1 MRKVSSLFLIAGAVW
16 LAGAALV
23 AQAPAAPAAPAGGGA
38 GRQGGA
44 PQAPM
49 DLKVLPKSW
58 TRQQVGALM
67 NTFNTSLGVQCS
79 HGHAEDPNAPPPA
92 AGQNPRL
99 DYALDTKPEKE
110 IARHMISMTMD
121 LNKLA
126 RQPTDEASLEK
137 LSCFTCH
144 RGDTTPA
151 KAPAE
156 GWGRGNFALTEAG
169 PVVPARGAGGGPR
182 GGGPAAPAAP
192 ATP

>member
-1 MRKVSSLFLIAGAVW
+1 MRKFSSLFLMAGAVW
-16 LAGAALV
+16 IAGAALV
-23 AQAPAAPAAPAGGGA
+23 AQAPPAPAAGA

-49 DLKVLPKSW
+49 
-58 TRQQVGALM
+58 VGALM

-79 HGHAEDPNAPPPA
+79 HCHEVDKNAPPPA
-92 AGQNPRL
+92 PGQNPRL

-110 IARHMISMTMD
+110 IARAMIKMTMD
-121 LNKLA
+121 LNSAA
-126 RQPTDEASLEK
+126 RKPTDDASVEK

-144 RGDTTPA
+144 RGEATPD
-151 KAPAE
+151 KAPEE

-182 GGGPAAPAAP
+182 GGGPAAPA
-192 ATP
+192 TPPSN